1 MADVLARLGEA
12 GLVPVIKLED
22 VDKAVPLAETLAE
35 SGLPV
40 AEVTFRT
47 DAAEASIRGMTKKVP
62 SVLVGAGTV
71 LTVDNAKAALDA
83 GASFVVTPGF
93 NPKVVEFCLERGIP
107 ITPGINNPTG
117 IESALDLGITTV
129 KFFPAEASG
138 GIAMIKALAAPYG
151 MVRFIPTG
159 GISKDNLAE
168 YLRIPAILAC
178 GGSWIVPSKAIGEG
192 DFSTVGSLI
201 TEAVG
206 IVREARNT

>member
-1 MADVLARLGEA
+1 MAEVLTRLGEA
-12 GLVPVIKLED
+12 GLVPVIKLENA
-22 VDKAVPLAETLAE
+22 DKAVPLAETLAE
-35 SGLPV
+35 AGLPV

-47 DAAEASIRGMTKKVP
+47 DAAEASIRAMAKNVP

-83 GASFVVTPGF
+83 GAAFIVTPGF
-93 NPKVVEFCLERGIP
+93 NQRVVEFCLAKGVP

-138 GIAMIKALAAPYG
+138 GIPMIKALSAPYG

-159 GISKDNLAE
+159 GISKDNLAD
-168 YLRIPAILAC
+168 YLKLPSIHAC

-192 DFSTVGSLI
+192 DFATVKSLI
-201 TEAVG
+201 TEAVA
-206 IVREARNT
+206 IVADTRK